1 MLKGLIKDMPLAPI
15 FSTINEE
22 DKATGIVVYSPIQG
36 GRSLFSAKIVRELA
50 VNMGKQNKELKQGK
64 SVMVFDSESPF
75 TALMEK
81 LSPEL
86 CPVGFELVSAT
97 MNSFGSVDCFIDLL
111 KHNLNVSNY
120 DVSLVLID
128 LPGIERLFG
137 KDNITESVLWKE
149 LTEVLLDNDISFIL
163 THGVAPE
170 FPLDRKDRALMAEH
184 TYGVLE
190 NHEFRNRGCSQYFG
204 ISTAINFEESKYGEL
219 IVYSTS
225 DSYYFECASLFKEMG
240 FDT

>member
-1 MLKGLIKDMPLAPI
+1 MLKGLIKDEQLAPI

-22 DKATGIVVYSPIQG
+22 DKATGVVVFSPNQG
-36 GRSLFSAKIVRELA
+36 GRSLFSAKVVREIA
-50 VNMGKQNKELKQGK
+50 INMGEQNKELKQGK

-97 MNSFGSVDCFIDLL
+97 TESFGSVDCFIDLL

-120 DVSLVLID
+120 DVGLVLID

-137 KDNITESVLWKE
+137 KDKITESELWKE

-163 THGVAPE
+163 THGVTPE
-170 FPLDRKDRALMAEH
+170 YPLERKDKALMAEH
-184 TYGVLE
+184 TYSVLE
-190 NHEFRNRGCSQYFG
+190 NHEFQNRNCPLYFG
-204 ISTAINFEESKYGEL
+204 VSTSINFEDVKFGEL

-225 DSYYFECASLFKEMG
+225 DNYYFECASLFKEMG